1 MEANIIFDNVKA
13 YNVTKFDV
21 LLNESFAVELINL
34 TQPIQDIRWFSDNDP
49 VLSIEVLKDDQGL
62 ATKANIKATKKGV
75 SEIQLQANNDVVKTL
90 YIEVYDVIA
99 TALNVTA
106 SEPVLKNKKG

>member
-21 LLNESFAVELINL
+21 LLNESFAIELVNL
-34 TQPIQDIRWFSDNDP
+34 IETAQDVRWFSDNDP
-49 VLSIEVLKDDQGL
+49 VLSIEVQKDDQGL
-62 ATKANIKATKKGV
+62 GTKANIKATKKGV
-75 SEIQLQANNDVVKTL
+75 SEIQLQVNKNTVKTL
-90 YIEVYDVIA
+90 FIEVYDVIA
-99 TALNVTA
+99 TALNISA